1 MAEARTF
8 VRPVISVLLIG
19 ITITGFINVFSD
31 NSEVKALAEIAACG
45 KPKCA
50 YSMTREARNPIMQS
64 FTFQT
69 VLTES
74 RNVNRQTTV
83 DIDCHRSLWL
93 VGTYS
98 CERQGGASAAPASS
112 H

>member
-1 MAEARTF
+1 MSETRRI

-31 NSEVKALAEIAACG
+31 NSEVIKLAQTAACG
-45 KPKCA
+45 KPDCA
-50 YSMTREARNPIMQS
+50 YQMVREARNPIMQS

-69 VLTES
+69 TLTER
-74 RNVNRQTTV
+74 RNINQSMTV
-83 DIDCHRSLWL
+83 DVDCHRAFWL
-93 VGTYS
+93 VGEYS
-98 CERQGGASAAPASS
+98 CERKGGAPPASS